1 MFFPP
6 RAIWRRSGYIRN
18 NLAMDSGFSINRA
31 KKETTMTALSGALQ
45 DLNDL
50 YFFAAVVEHGGFS
63 AAGRA
68 LGIPKSRLSKRVAQ
82 LEERL
87 GVRLLQRTTRRFV
100 VTEVGERFY
109 AHCRAVLEEAQA
121 AQDAVDELRAE
132 PRGVVRLSCPVSL
145 AQTVLAYLLPDF
157 LALYPKMQVRV
168 TSSDRRVDVIS
179 EGYDLAIRVRNKLD
193 TDANLV
199 VRSFGHSATTLVA
212 SPSLLKTHGHPTTP
226 EELAR
231 LPALSMREHEGAQVW
246 ELVDAKGAQVNVE
259 VQARLITG
267 DFAVLLESA
276 RRGLGVALLPEFVCA
291 PAIGAGE
298 LEVVLPEWSV
308 PQGIMHFVYP
318 SRRGMLPG
326 VRALVDFLAEHL
338 PETTLLKHEQ
348 CKQRPLGELPASG

>member
-1 MFFPP
+1 
-6 RAIWRRSGYIRN
+6 
-18 NLAMDSGFSINRA
+18 
-31 KKETTMTALSGALQ
+31 MTLLSGALQ

-109 AHCRAVLEEAQA
+109 THCRAVLEEAQA

-145 AQTVLAYLLPDF
+145 AQTVLAYVLPDF
-157 LALYPKMQVRV
+157 LARYPKVQVRV
-168 TSSDRRVDVIS
+168 LSSDRRVDVIG
-179 EGYDLAIRVRNKLD
+179 EGFDLAIRVRSKLD

-199 VRSFGHSATTLVA
+199 IRSFGYSSTTLVA
-212 SPSLLKTHGHPTTP
+212 SPALLKTHGRPTTP
-226 EELAR
+226 EELAG
-231 LPALSMREHEGAQVW
+231 LPALSMQEHEGAQVW
-246 ELVDAKGAQVNVE
+246 GLIDAGGEQVNVE
-259 VQARLITG
+259 VKARLITG
-267 DFAVLLESA
+267 DFAVLLEAA
-276 RRGLGVALLPEFVCA
+276 RGGLGVALLPEFVCA
-291 PAIGAGE
+291 PAIGAGD
-298 LEVVLPEWSV
+298 LEVVLPDWSM
-308 PQGIMHFVYP
+308 PQGTMHFVYP

-326 VRALVDFLAEHL
+326 VRALVDYLAERL

-348 CKQRPLGELPASG
+348 CRHRPLDDLPQP

>member
-1 MFFPP
+1 M
-6 RAIWRRSGYIRN
+6 
-18 NLAMDSGFSINRA
+18 M
-31 KKETTMTALSGALQ
+31 LSGALQ

-50 YFFAAVVEHGGFS
+50 YFFAAVVDNGGFS

-68 LGIPKSRLSKRVAQ
+68 LGVPKSRLSKRVAQ

-109 AHCRAVLEEAQA
+109 GHCRAVLEEAQA

-132 PRGVVRLSCPVSL
+132 PRGIVRLSCPVSL

-157 LALYPKMQVRV
+157 LALYPKMQVRLM
-168 TSSDRRVDVIS
+168 SGDRRVDVIG
-179 EGYDLAIRVRNKLD
+179 EGYDLAIRVRSKLD
-193 TDANLV
+193 TDAHLV
-199 VRSFGHSATTLVA
+199 IRSFGQASTTLVA
-212 SPSLLKTHGHPTTP
+212 SPILMKTLGRPTTP
-226 EELAR
+226 AELAK

-246 ELVDAKGAQVNVE
+246 ELIDAQGSQVNVE
-259 VQARLITG
+259 VQARLVTG

-291 PAIGAGE
+291 PAIAAGE
-298 LEVVLPEWSV
+298 LEVVLPDWSV
-308 PQGIMHFVYP
+308 PEGTMHFVYP

-326 VRALVDFLAEHL
+326 VRALVDFLAERL
-338 PETTLLKHEQ
+338 PKTTLLKHEQ
-348 CKQRPLGELPASG
+348 CKRRSLDELPAP

>member
-1 MFFPP
+1 M
-6 RAIWRRSGYIRN
+6 
-18 NLAMDSGFSINRA
+18 
-31 KKETTMTALSGALQ
+31 ETVNVMMSGALQ

-68 LGIPKSRLSKRVAQ
+68 LGVPKSRLSKRVAQ

-87 GVRLLQRTTRRFV
+87 GVRLLQRTTRRFM

-132 PRGVVRLSCPVSL
+132 PRGLVRLSCPVSL
-145 AQTVLAYLLPDF
+145 TQTVLAYLLPDF

-168 TSSDRRVDVIS
+168 TSSDRRVDVIG
-179 EGYDLAIRVRNKLD
+179 EGYDLAIRVRTKLD

-199 VRSFGHSATTLVA
+199 MRSFGLARTMLVA
-212 SPSLLKTHGHPTTP
+212 SPALLDAQGRPSQP
-226 EELAR
+226 DELAR

-246 ELVDAKGAQVNVE
+246 ELIGADGKQSVVE

-267 DFAVLLESA
+267 DFAVLLEAA
-276 RRGLGVALLPEFVCA
+276 RRGMGVALLPESVCA
-291 PAIGAGE
+291 PAITRGE
-298 LEVVLPEWSV
+298 LEVVLPDWSV
-308 PQGIMHFVYP
+308 PDGTMHFVYP

-326 VRALVDFLAEHL
+326 VRALVDFLAERL
-338 PETTLLKHEQ
+338 PAATMLKHEQ
-348 CKQRPLGELPASG
+348 CKRRPLDELPASH

>member
-1 MFFPP
+1 
-6 RAIWRRSGYIRN
+6 
-18 NLAMDSGFSINRA
+18 
-31 KKETTMTALSGALQ
+31 MTVLGGALQ

-68 LGIPKSRLSKRVAQ
+68 LGVPKSRLSKRVAQ

-100 VTEVGERFY
+100 VTDVGERFY

-145 AQTVLAYLLPDF
+145 AQTVLAYLMPEF
-157 LALYPKMQVRV
+157 LALYPKMQVRLL
-168 TSSDRRVDVIS
+168 SSDRRVDVIG
-179 EGYDLAIRVRNKLD
+179 EGFDLAIRVRTKLD

-199 VRSFGHSATTLVA
+199 VRSFGQARPLLVA
-212 SPSLLKTHGHPTTP
+212 SPILLNAHGRPTTP
-226 EELAR
+226 DELSG
-231 LPALSMREHEGAQVW
+231 LPALSMREHEGAQIW
-246 ELVDAKGAQVNVE
+246 DLIDAQGAQVNVE
-259 VQARLITG
+259 MHARLISG

-276 RRGLGVALLPEFVCA
+276 RRGMGVTLLPEFVCA
-291 PAIGAGE
+291 SAITRGE
-298 LEVVLPEWSV
+298 LEVVLPGWSA
-308 PQGIMHFVYP
+308 PEGMMHFVYP

-326 VRALVDFLAEHL
+326 VRALVDFLAERL
-338 PETTLLKHEQ
+338 PATTAQRHEQ
-348 CKQRPLGELPASG
+348 CKTRPLDDLPAT

>member
-1 MFFPP
+1 
-6 RAIWRRSGYIRN
+6 
-18 NLAMDSGFSINRA
+18 MDSRFSINRPI
-31 KKETTMTALSGALQ
+31 KETTMTALSGALQ

-145 AQTVLAYLLPDF
+145 TQTVLAYLLPDF
-157 LALYPKMQVRV
+157 LAQFPKVQVRV
-168 TSSDRRVDVIS
+168 LSNDRRVDVIS

-212 SPSLLKTHGHPTTP
+212 SPSLLKAYGRPTTP
-226 EELAR
+226 DELAR

-246 ELVDAKGAQVNVE
+246 ELVDAQGVQVNVE

-267 DFAVLLESA
+267 DFAVLLEAA

-291 PAIGAGE
+291 PAISAGE
-298 LEVVLPEWSV
+298 LEVVLPEWSA

-326 VRALVDFLAEHL
+326 VRALVDFLAERL
-338 PETTLLKHEQ
+338 PETTLLKHQQ
-348 CKQRPLGELPASG
+348 CKARPLESLPRRR

>member
-1 MFFPP
+1 
-6 RAIWRRSGYIRN
+6 
-18 NLAMDSGFSINRA
+18 
-31 KKETTMTALSGALQ
+31 MTVLGGALQ

-50 YFFAAVVEHGGFS
+50 YFFAAVVENGGFS

-68 LGIPKSRLSKRVAQ
+68 LGVPKSRLSKRVAQ

-145 AQTVLAYLLPDF
+145 TQTVLADVLPNF

-168 TSSDRRVDVIS
+168 VSSDRRVDVIG
-179 EGYDLAIRVRNKLD
+179 EGYDLAIRVRTKLD

-199 VRSFGHSATTLVA
+199 VRSFGQSRTLLVA
-212 SPSLLKTHGHPTTP
+212 SPTLLNALGRPTVP
-226 EELAR
+226 AELSK
-231 LPALSMREHEGAQVW
+231 LPGLSMREHEGAQVW
-246 ELVDAKGAQVNVE
+246 ELVSATGQQVNVE
-259 VQARLITG
+259 MQARLITG

-276 RRGLGVALLPEFVCA
+276 RRGLGVTLLPDFVCA
-291 PAIGAGE
+291 PAITRGD
-298 LEVVLPEWSV
+298 LEVVLPDWSV
-308 PQGIMHFVYP
+308 PEGIMHFVYP

-326 VRALVDFLAEHL
+326 VRALVDFLAERL
-338 PETTLLKHEQ
+338 PEATLLKHEQ
-348 CKQRPLGELPASG
+348 CKQRPLNDLPDGS

>member
-1 MFFPP
+1 M
-6 RAIWRRSGYIRN
+6 
-18 NLAMDSGFSINRA
+18 
-31 KKETTMTALSGALQ
+31 ETIMTVLGGALQ

-68 LGIPKSRLSKRVAQ
+68 LGVPKSRLSKRVAQ

-145 AQTVLAYLLPDF
+145 TQTVLADVLPNF

-168 TSSDRRVDVIS
+168 VSSDRRVDVIG
-179 EGYDLAIRVRNKLD
+179 EGYDLAIRVRTKLD

-199 VRSFGHSATTLVA
+199 VRSFGQSRTLLVA
-212 SPSLLKTHGHPTTP
+212 SPTLLNALGRPTVP
-226 EELAR
+226 AELSK
-231 LPALSMREHEGAQVW
+231 LPGLSMREHEGAQVW
-246 ELVDAKGAQVNVE
+246 ELVSATGQQVNVE
-259 VQARLITG
+259 MQARLITG

-276 RRGLGVALLPEFVCA
+276 RRGLGVTLLPDFVCA
-291 PAIGAGE
+291 PAITRGD
-298 LEVVLPEWSV
+298 LEVVLPDWSV
-308 PQGIMHFVYP
+308 PEGIMHFVYP

-326 VRALVDFLAEHL
+326 VRALVDFLAERL
-338 PETTLLKHEQ
+338 PEATLLKHEQ
-348 CKQRPLGELPASG
+348 CKQRPLNDLPAGS